1 MLKEQIDQSKCTL
14 PGPWD
19 AFSEKWRGR
28 EMSRKRPDGKVDL
41 VQQKEK
47 ILRNKV
53 SMAVRSLLTIRDKKI
68 REILKDRNEM
78 KNAQQIVQSRQ
89 EYH

>member
-1 MLKEQIDQSKCTL
+1 
-14 PGPWD
+14 
-19 AFSEKWRGR
+19 
-28 EMSRKRPDGKVDL
+28 MSRKRPDGKVDL

-78 KNAQQIVQSRQ
+78 KNAQQIVQSR
-89 EYH
+89 

>member
-1 MLKEQIDQSKCTL
+1 
-14 PGPWD
+14 
-19 AFSEKWRGR
+19 
-28 EMSRKRPDGKVDL
+28 MSRKRPDGKVDL

-47 ILRNKV
+47 ILKNKV

-78 KNAQQIVQSRQ
+78 KNAQQIAQSRQ

>member
-1 MLKEQIDQSKCTL
+1 
-14 PGPWD
+14 
-19 AFSEKWRGR
+19 
-28 EMSRKRPDGKVDL
+28 MSRKRRDGKVYL

-68 REILKDRNEM
+68 REILRDRNEM

>member
-1 MLKEQIDQSKCTL
+1 
-14 PGPWD
+14 
-19 AFSEKWRGR
+19 
-28 EMSRKRPDGKVDL
+28 MSRKRPDGKVDL

-53 SMAVRSLLTIRDKKI
+53 SMAVRSLLTIHDKKI
-68 REILKDRNEM
+68 RETLRERNEM

>member
-1 MLKEQIDQSKCTL
+1 MSK
-14 PGPWD
+14 
-19 AFSEKWRGR
+19 
-28 EMSRKRPDGKVDL
+28 KRPGGKVDL

-53 SMAVRSLLTIRDKKI
+53 SMTVRSLLTIRDKKI

>member
-1 MLKEQIDQSKCTL
+1 
-14 PGPWD
+14 
-19 AFSEKWRGR
+19 
-28 EMSRKRPDGKVDL
+28 
-41 VQQKEK
+41 
-47 ILRNKV
+47 
-53 SMAVRSLLTIRDKKI
+53 MAVRSLLTIRDKKI

>member
-1 MLKEQIDQSKCTL
+1 
-14 PGPWD
+14 
-19 AFSEKWRGR
+19 
-28 EMSRKRPDGKVDL
+28 MSRKRSDGKVDL

-68 REILKDRNEM
+68 REILRDRNEM

-89 EYH
+89 ECH

>member
-1 MLKEQIDQSKCTL
+1 
-14 PGPWD
+14 
-19 AFSEKWRGR
+19 
-28 EMSRKRPDGKVDL
+28 MSRKRPDGKVDL
-41 VQQKEK
+41 VQQKDK

-68 REILKDRNEM
+68 REILRDRNEM

>member
-1 MLKEQIDQSKCTL
+1 
-14 PGPWD
+14 
-19 AFSEKWRGR
+19 
-28 EMSRKRPDGKVDL
+28 MSRKRPDGKVDL

-47 ILRNKV
+47 ILRIKV
-53 SMAVRSLLTIRDKKI
+53 SMAVRSLLTICDKKI
-68 REILKDRNEM
+68 REILRDRNEL

>member
-1 MLKEQIDQSKCTL
+1 
-14 PGPWD
+14 
-19 AFSEKWRGR
+19 
-28 EMSRKRPDGKVDL
+28 MSGKRPDGKVDL

-47 ILRNKV
+47 IIRNKV

-78 KNAQQIVQSRQ
+78 KNAQQIAQSRQ

>member
-1 MLKEQIDQSKCTL
+1 
-14 PGPWD
+14 
-19 AFSEKWRGR
+19 
-28 EMSRKRPDGKVDL
+28 MSGKRPDGKVDL

-47 ILRNKV
+47 IMRNKV

-78 KNAQQIVQSRQ
+78 KNAQQIAQSRQ
-89 EYH
+89 EYHSKML

>member
-1 MLKEQIDQSKCTL
+1 
-14 PGPWD
+14 
-19 AFSEKWRGR
+19 
-28 EMSRKRPDGKVDL
+28 MSRKRPDSKVDL

-68 REILKDRNEM
+68 REILRDRNEM

-89 EYH
+89 EYIKKCFKKEEDGTNLDVNR

>member
-1 MLKEQIDQSKCTL
+1 
-14 PGPWD
+14 
-19 AFSEKWRGR
+19 
-28 EMSRKRPDGKVDL
+28 MSRKRPDGKVDL

-68 REILKDRNEM
+68 REILRDRNKM

>member
-1 MLKEQIDQSKCTL
+1 
-14 PGPWD
+14 
-19 AFSEKWRGR
+19 
-28 EMSRKRPDGKVDL
+28 MSRKRPDGKVDL

-53 SMAVRSLLTIRDKKI
+53 SMAVRRLLTIRDKKI

>member
-1 MLKEQIDQSKCTL
+1 
-14 PGPWD
+14 
-19 AFSEKWRGR
+19 
-28 EMSRKRPDGKVDL
+28 MSRKRPDGKVDL

-68 REILKDRNEM
+68 REILRDRNEM

>member
-1 MLKEQIDQSKCTL
+1 
-14 PGPWD
+14 
-19 AFSEKWRGR
+19 
-28 EMSRKRPDGKVDL
+28 MSGKRPDGKVDL

-68 REILKDRNEM
+68 REILRDRNEM

-89 EYH
+89 EYIKKCFKKEEDGTNLDVNRWHKP

>member
-1 MLKEQIDQSKCTL
+1 
-14 PGPWD
+14 
-19 AFSEKWRGR
+19 
-28 EMSRKRPDGKVDL
+28 MSRKRPDGKVDL

-78 KNAQQIVQSRQ
+78 KNAQQIAQSRQ

>member
-1 MLKEQIDQSKCTL
+1 
-14 PGPWD
+14 
-19 AFSEKWRGR
+19 
-28 EMSRKRPDGKVDL
+28 MSRKRPDGKVDL

-47 ILRNKV
+47 ILRNKA

-68 REILKDRNEM
+68 REILRDRNEV

>member
-1 MLKEQIDQSKCTL
+1 
-14 PGPWD
+14 
-19 AFSEKWRGR
+19 
-28 EMSRKRPDGKVDL
+28 MSGKRPDGKVDL

-68 REILKDRNEM
+68 REILRDRNEM

-89 EYH
+89 EYIKKCFKKEEDGTNLDVNR

>member
-1 MLKEQIDQSKCTL
+1 
-14 PGPWD
+14 
-19 AFSEKWRGR
+19 
-28 EMSRKRPDGKVDL
+28 MSRKRPDGKVDL
-41 VQQKEK
+41 EQQKEK

-68 REILKDRNEM
+68 REILRDRNEM

-89 EYH
+89 ECH

>member
-1 MLKEQIDQSKCTL
+1 
-14 PGPWD
+14 
-19 AFSEKWRGR
+19 
-28 EMSRKRPDGKVDL
+28 MSRKRSDGKVDL

-53 SMAVRSLLTIRDKKI
+53 SMAVRSLFTIRDKKI
-68 REILKDRNEM
+68 REILRDRNEM

-89 EYH
+89 ECH

>member
-1 MLKEQIDQSKCTL
+1 
-14 PGPWD
+14 
-19 AFSEKWRGR
+19 
-28 EMSRKRPDGKVDL
+28 MSRKRPDGKDDL

-47 ILRNKV
+47 IFRNKV

-68 REILKDRNEM
+68 REILRDRNEM

>member
-1 MLKEQIDQSKCTL
+1 
-14 PGPWD
+14 
-19 AFSEKWRGR
+19 
-28 EMSRKRPDGKVDL
+28 MSGKRPDGKVDL

-47 ILRNKV
+47 IMRNKV

-78 KNAQQIVQSRQ
+78 KNAQQIAQSRQ

>member
-1 MLKEQIDQSKCTL
+1 
-14 PGPWD
+14 
-19 AFSEKWRGR
+19 
-28 EMSRKRPDGKVDL
+28 MSRKRRDGKVYL

-53 SMAVRSLLTIRDKKI
+53 SMAVRSLLTIRDKNI
-68 REILKDRNEM
+68 REILRDRNEM

>member
-1 MLKEQIDQSKCTL
+1 
-14 PGPWD
+14 
-19 AFSEKWRGR
+19 
-28 EMSRKRPDGKVDL
+28 MSRKRPDGKVDL

-53 SMAVRSLLTIRDKKI
+53 SMAVRSLLTIRDKNI
-68 REILKDRNEM
+68 REILRDRNEM

>member
-1 MLKEQIDQSKCTL
+1 
-14 PGPWD
+14 
-19 AFSEKWRGR
+19 
-28 EMSRKRPDGKVDL
+28 MSRKRPDGK
-41 VQQKEK
+41 QKEK
-47 ILRNKV
+47 ILRNEV

-78 KNAQQIVQSRQ
+78 KNAQQIVQSRP

>member
-1 MLKEQIDQSKCTL
+1 
-14 PGPWD
+14 
-19 AFSEKWRGR
+19 
-28 EMSRKRPDGKVDL
+28 MSRKRPDGKVDL

>member
-1 MLKEQIDQSKCTL
+1 MSGKCL
-14 PGPWD
+14 
-19 AFSEKWRGR
+19 
-28 EMSRKRPDGKVDL
+28 DGKVDL
-41 VQQKEK
+41 LQQKEK

-68 REILKDRNEM
+68 REILRDRNEM

-89 EYH
+89 ECH

>member
-1 MLKEQIDQSKCTL
+1 
-14 PGPWD
+14 
-19 AFSEKWRGR
+19 
-28 EMSRKRPDGKVDL
+28 MSRKRPDGKVDL
-41 VQQKEK
+41 VQEKEK

-68 REILKDRNEM
+68 REILRDRNEM

-89 EYH
+89 EYL

>member
-1 MLKEQIDQSKCTL
+1 
-14 PGPWD
+14 
-19 AFSEKWRGR
+19 
-28 EMSRKRPDGKVDL
+28 MSGKRPDGKVDL

-47 ILRNKV
+47 IIRNKV
-53 SMAVRSLLTIRDKKI
+53 SMAVRSLLTIRDEKI

-78 KNAQQIVQSRQ
+78 KNAQQIAQSRQ